1 MALSERQQKK
11 KAGGNKT
18 GPHGS
23 PWEPMGAHGIPWE
36 PMGSQGGAHGIPGW
50 ASGDPWG
57 HGPGP
62 LGTHWPGDPLAKDP
76 GLRGP
81 GASGDPGPMGPRL
94 VTRAG
99 GASLAKD
106 DLPYVFMCFLLFSM
120 GFLLQ
125 EMCFLFLILFI

>member
-1 MALSERQQKK
+1 
-11 KAGGNKT
+11 
-18 GPHGS
+18 
-23 PWEPMGAHGIPWE
+23 
-36 PMGSQGGAHGIPGW
+36 MGSQGGPLGTHGV
-50 ASGDPWG
+50 

-106 DLPYVFMCFLLFSM
+106 DLPYIKCTD
-120 GFLLQ
+120 
-125 EMCFLFLILFI
+125 IY